1 MEAGSLVDGD
11 SHRAAHA
18 CSHLFQLLLP
28 ERSGKKSFLFS
39 TTKHL
44 THCKT
49 QIFMFS

>member
-18 CSHLFQLLLP
+18 CSHLFQLLFP
-28 ERSGKKSFLFS
+28 ERSGMESILFS

-44 THCKT
+44 THCKN
-49 QIFMFS
+49 QIFVFS